1 MTRRRAHIIMLAI
14 VCALVFAG
22 GVSGQ
27 DELKKKKTQLQ
38 KIKKDIDAYEAKIK
52 ESQKKEHATL
62 ELLDTYD
69 RQAVLLRK
77 LIASLHEEEKSLQLS
92 IDSTRASIS
101 SMNGQL
107 NFLTQHYA
115 HYASSIYKHGKMYDL
130 ELLIASRS
138 LNEVLL
144 RAEYIRRFSSQ
155 RKNDLTKIGTRRD
168 DYQIQNDI
176 LQKQLAEERELI
188 AEKSTEEA
196 NLRLKMKKRKVLLTE
211 IRRDKKNYQKEMSR
225 KLEAAK
231 QMEQL
236 IAKLIEEDRA
246 RRAKEEERPKEK
258 NAGPR
263 DHTAPGVFEAHRG
276 RLRWPVSTGKVVAR
290 FGNHENPTL
299 HTVTQ
304 NPGIDIAVAA
314 GTAVEAVTDGEVS
327 LISWL
332 PSYGNLVILNHK
344 SGFRTVYAH
353 LSEINVNEGESV
365 SEGDRIA
372 SSGEALSGPM
382 LHFEIWKDRDKQD
395 PEDWLKPR
403 AAASR

>member
-1 MTRRRAHIIMLAI
+1 MTPRRAHIVILALL
-14 VCALVFAG
+14 CACAFTG
-22 GVSGQ
+22 ETRGQ
-27 DELKKKKTQLQ
+27 QELKQKKTQLQ

-52 ESQKKEHATL
+52 QSQKKEHATL

-77 LIASLHEEEKSLQLS
+77 LIASLREEEMSLQRS

-115 HYASSIYKHGKMYDL
+115 HYASSVYKHGKMYDL
-130 ELLIASRS
+130 ELLLASKS

-144 RAEYIRRFSSQ
+144 RAEYVRRFSSQ

-168 DYQIQNDI
+168 EYEIQREI
-176 LQKQLAEERELI
+176 LQKQIAEERDLI

-196 NLRLKMKKRKVLLTE
+196 NLRLKMKKRKALLTD

-231 QMEQL
+231 QMEQM

-246 RRAKEEERPKEK
+246 RRAKEEERAKEK
-258 NAGPR
+258 TGPR
-263 DHTAPGVFEAHRG
+263 ERSAPGVFETHKG
-276 RLRWPVSTGKVVAR
+276 RLRWPVNQGRVVAR

-304 NPGIDIAVAA
+304 NPGIDIAVSA
-314 GTAVEAVTDGEVS
+314 GSAVEAVTDGEVS

-344 SGFRTVYAH
+344 GGFRTVYAH
-353 LSEINVNEGESV
+353 LAEIDVNEGERV

-372 SSGEALSGPM
+372 SSGEALSGPL

-403 AAASR
+403 AASSR